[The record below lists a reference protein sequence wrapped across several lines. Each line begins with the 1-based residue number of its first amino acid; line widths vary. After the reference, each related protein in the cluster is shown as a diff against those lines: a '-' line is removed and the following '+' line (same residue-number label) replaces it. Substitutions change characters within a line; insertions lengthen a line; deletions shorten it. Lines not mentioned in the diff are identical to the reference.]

1 MRKETIY
8 IYTFY
13 RFKDLGNIKHI
24 KNELDRFS
32 RDKLILGTIL
42 IAEEGINGTISGSKK
57 NLDYLITKIKKVLR
71 IQKISLKI
79 SKNSFIP
86 FYRLKVR
93 LKKEIVTIG
102 DKSIRP
108 AKVSGKHIPPKEW
121 DKIINDENYLV
132 IDTRNDYEINIGTF
146 KNSVNPNIKS
156 FKNFPNY
163 IKNLNL
169 NKKQPIAMFCTGGI
183 RCEKASSY
191 LIKNGF
197 KDVSQLDGGVLNY
210 LEYKKNKKINT
221 WNGECFVFDNRV
233 SVNKYLDKG
242 NHDQCYGCRHP
253 ITEEDK
259 KLDSYIKGAS
269 CKYCIEKKSKEKL
282 DSSLIRQRQI
292 DLAEKRKNE
301 HSFQKIYTK
310 K

>member
-1 MRKETIY
+1 MHKEKIY

-57 NLDYLITKIKKVLR
+57 NLDYLIMNIKKTLR
-71 IQKISLKI
+71 IKKISLKI

-102 DKSIRP
+102 DKSIKP
-108 AKVSGKHIPPKEW
+108 ANVSGKHIPPKEW
-121 DKIINDENYLV
+121 DKIINNKDFLV
-132 IDTRNDYEINIGTF
+132 IDTRNDYEINIGSF
-146 KNSVNPNIKS
+146 KNSVNPNMKS
-156 FKNFPNY
+156 FKNFPKY

-191 LIKNGF
+191 LIKKGF

-233 SVNKYLDKG
+233 SVDKYLNKG

-259 KLDSYIKGAS
+259 KLNSYIKGAS
-269 CKYCIEKKSKEKL
+269 CKYCIKEKRKEKIN
-282 DSSLIRQRQI
+282 SSLVRQRQI
-292 DLAEKRKNE
+292 DRAEEKKNK
-301 HSFQKIYTK
+301 HSFQKIYTIK
-310 K
+310 

>member
-1 MRKETIY
+1 MHKEIIY

-57 NLDYLITKIKKVLR
+57 NLDYLIMNIKKTLR
-71 IQKISLKI
+71 IKKISLKI

-102 DKSIRP
+102 DKSIKP
-108 AKVSGKHIPPKEW
+108 AKISGKHIPPKNW

-132 IDTRNDYEINIGTF
+132 IDTRNDYEINIGSF
-146 KNSVNPNIKS
+146 KNSVNPNMKS
-156 FKNFPNY
+156 FKNFPKY

-233 SVNKYLDKG
+233 SVDKYLNQG

-253 ITEEDK
+253 ITEDDK
-259 KLDSYIKGAS
+259 RLNSYIKGAS
-269 CKYCIEKKSKEKL
+269 CKYCIKEKTKEKL
-282 DSSLIRQRQI
+282 NSSLVRQRQI
-292 DLAEKRKNE
+292 DRAEEKKNK
-301 HSFQKIYTK
+301 HPFKKIYSVK
-310 K
+310 